1 VTLVSNPSVA
11 QKRNLTPFIILQLAN
26 VTSIISGSMVF
37 IAIPWIALEITGT
50 ATSAGLVV
58 ALTAIPGLLVAP
70 LVGSVI
76 DRFGRRRIAIWS
88 EVLTVVT
95 SLLIPIFSGFWQLT
109 LPAMIAIGMLRA
121 MVAPGGGTSRKSL
134 IPDVATPAKMTLDRA
149 NSIHEGL
156 YATGFAIGPALA
168 TFCIAWFGSSN
179 TFLVVAAF
187 GGLSA
192 LFTLM
197 IRVQEQQEE
206 KDESDSGSF
215 FKYAMQGFVV
225 LFSNPPVFLVM
236 AAVMTLA
243 LIYLPT
249 EMVIL
254 PAYYAAL
261 EDPTG
266 LGVAISACA
275 AASIIGALGFEQI
288 HKRVSYANILRFSIG
303 GIGLSM
309 LPVSQLPAQWVIV
322 AFFFTLGLAW
332 GPLLPLLNTVI
343 QTRIPANKRGRVF
356 ALEMTIWNAG
366 PMISMVAVGSAV
378 DAFGV
383 KGVYTVL
390 AVGVLVAA
398 ILVST
403 NKHMKELNN

>member
-1 VTLVSNPSVA
+1 LDSNPAVE
-11 QKRNLTPFIILQLAN
+11 QKRNLTPFIFLQLASI
-26 VTSIISGSMVF
+26 TSIISGSMVF

-58 ALTAIPGLLVAP
+58 ALTAIPGLLAAP

-95 SLLIPIFSGFWQLT
+95 SLMIPIFSGFWQLT
-109 LPAMIAIGMLRA
+109 LPALIVIGMLRA

-156 YATGFAIGPALA
+156 FATGFAIGPALA
-168 TFCIAWFGSSN
+168 TFCIAWFGSAN

-187 GGLSA
+187 GALSA
-192 LFTLM
+192 VFALM
-197 IRVQEQQEE
+197 IRVYEQQEE
-206 KDESDSGSF
+206 KDESDTGSV
-215 FKYAMQGFVV
+215 FKYAIQGFVV
-225 LFSNPPVFLVM
+225 LFSNPPVFLMM
-236 AAVMTLA
+236 AAIMTLA

-254 PAYYAAL
+254 PAYYTAL

-266 LGVAISACA
+266 LGIAISAGA
-275 AASIIGALGFEQI
+275 AASIVGALGFEQI
-288 HKRVSYANILRFSIG
+288 HKRVSYANILRISII

-309 LPVSQLPAQWVIV
+309 LPMSQLPAQWVIV

-366 PMISMVAVGSAV
+366 PMVSMVAVGSAV

-390 AVGVLVAA
+390 AIGVLVAA

-403 NKHMKELNN
+403 NKYMKELNN